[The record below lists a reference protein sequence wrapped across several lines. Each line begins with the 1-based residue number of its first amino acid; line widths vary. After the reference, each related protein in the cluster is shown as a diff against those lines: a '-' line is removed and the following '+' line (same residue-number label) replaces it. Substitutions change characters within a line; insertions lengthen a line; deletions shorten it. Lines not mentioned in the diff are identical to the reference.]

1 MIKKCASRLILVL
14 FLDRLL
20 SQLEVDV
27 SGWRAQSL
35 GCKADKFTSGGCS
48 VCEPASGEKRPFL
61 VASGANDTS
70 QHLLS
75 CITKWQTNERSFKN
89 WANTRKH
96 KAVSKSK
103 YSIFLELGSELVFI
117 SHFSVIWV

>member
-1 MIKKCASRLILVL
+1 MLVL

-35 GCKADKFTSGGCS
+35 GCKAGKFTSGCCS

-61 VASGANDTS
+61 EASGANDTS

-75 CITKWQTNERSFKN
+75 RITKWKSNDRSFKN
-89 WANTRKH
+89 WANTKTQSG
-96 KAVSKSK
+96 K
-103 YSIFLELGSELVFI
+103 
-117 SHFSVIWV
+117 